1 MGSDIIADV
10 KERKLIYLLSIL
22 SILFAVFGIS
32 LSFLALSS
40 SLNIKDVVSPEV
52 SGWDLYFDSISISN
66 IEGSA
71 KEVSRPYI
79 DGKSTAVTNFNV
91 SFDEYNDSIEYIINI
106 VNGGLFDSKIFSI
119 TYSEPICY
127 STGPNAIKDS
137 LMVCDNIEFK
147 VTYTSGD
154 EVKVGDVLNA
164 DSRENLKISL
174 KYLGEDLPS
183 NTVEIENLS
192 MTIIYVQ
199 K

>member
-52 SGWDLYFDSISISN
+52 SGWDLYFDSISISD